1 MEIERA
7 KSGSATEWRII
18 GRLDGYWAGSL
29 EAELAEAVRAGERNL
44 RLNLSGTTFLS
55 SAGIRILLMYWKEL
69 KNVGGALQVTE
80 PSDIVNK
87 VLEMSGLKGLMDSGE
102 APRESLG
109 PAAPESMHLEVGRL
123 TADVFKLPDAGPL
136 TCRTVGS
143 ADLRNCVSSE
153 ALALTEDTCAVG
165 IGAFGTAFEDCRD
178 SFGELLAAVGTGV
191 HLPTGKTGAPDYLIA
206 EESYVPEAQMLSGLV
221 FQGRFSR
228 FLRLAPKG
236 EAVPIPLSVI
246 VEAAMQTVSSH
257 SVGLTAIVETGG
269 LVGASLK
276 QSPVSGTA
284 DFGFPG
290 IRDWIAYSQDAQ
302 HAGSLA
308 LVTGV
313 ACANPGER
321 YSDFLRP
328 MCPDGK
334 IRCHFH
340 AVAVPYR
347 LLPGGVLGPT
357 ETVKALFDS
366 GVVHGV
372 LHLLR
377 DDRPGA
383 GAGESLFSHG
393 VAWIGPVAPAIDTEP
408 GKEADA

>member
-7 KSGSATEWRII
+7 KSGSATEWRIV

-29 EAELAEAVRAGERNL
+29 ESELAEAVRAGERNI

-69 KNVGGALQVTE
+69 KNVGGVLQVTE
-80 PSDIVNK
+80 PSEIVNK
-87 VLEMSGLKGLMDSGE
+87 VLEMSGLKGLMDDVA
-102 APRESLG
+102 APRESAG
-109 PAAPESMHLEVGRL
+109 PAASESMHLEVGRL
-123 TADVFKLPDAGPL
+123 KADVFKLPDAGPL

-143 ADLRNCVSSE
+143 ADLTRCVSSE
-153 ALALTEDTCAVG
+153 TLALAEDTCAVG
-165 IGAFGTAFEDCRD
+165 IGAFGSVFEECRD
-178 SFGELLAAVGTGV
+178 SFGELLAAAGTGV
-191 HLPTGKTGAPDYLIA
+191 HLTTGKTGAPDYLIG
-206 EESYVPEAQMLSGLV
+206 EESFVPEAQMLSGLV
-221 FQGRFSR
+221 FRGRFSR
-228 FLRLAPKG
+228 FLRLAPTAD
-236 EAVPIPLSVI
+236 AVPIPLSVI

-257 SVGLTAIVETGG
+257 SVGLMAIVETGG

-276 QSPVSGTA
+276 RSPASGTA

-290 IRDWIAYSQDAQ
+290 VRDWIAYSQDAQ
-302 HAGSLA
+302 HPGSLA

-313 ACANPGER
+313 ACADPGEQ
-321 YSDFLRP
+321 YNDFLRP
-328 MCPDGK
+328 MCPDGR

-347 LLPGGVLGPT
+347 LLPGGVLEPAT
-357 ETVKALFDS
+357 AVKALFES

-393 VAWIGPVAPAIDTEP
+393 VAWVGAVAPADVSDA
-408 GKEADA
+408 GKEAVS